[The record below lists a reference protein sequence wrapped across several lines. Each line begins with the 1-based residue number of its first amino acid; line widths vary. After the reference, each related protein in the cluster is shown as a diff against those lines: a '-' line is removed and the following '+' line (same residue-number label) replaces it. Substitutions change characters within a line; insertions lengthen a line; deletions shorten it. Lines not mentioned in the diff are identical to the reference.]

1 MLTLIPKIKEIKYL
15 ITTTI
20 IQKTTPLDLIHQITI
35 TIIQTAQTILEGH
48 HIVVEVA
55 PGHLEV
61 PDLLQ
66 VEDETKIT

>member
-1 MLTLIPKIKEIKYL
+1 MLIPKIKEIRYL
-15 ITTTI
+15 IIITI
-20 IQKTTPLDLIHQITI
+20 IQKITPLDLIHQITI
-35 TIIQTAQTILEGH
+35 IQTDQTILEGH

-61 PDLLQ
+61 PDPLQ

>member
-1 MLTLIPKIKEIKYL
+1 MLIPKIKEIRYQ
-15 ITTTI
+15 IIITI

-66 VEDETKIT
+66 VEDETKTT

>member
-1 MLTLIPKIKEIKYL
+1 MLIPKIKEIRYL
-15 ITTTI
+15 IIITI

-48 HIVVEVA
+48 HIVVEVP

>member
-1 MLTLIPKIKEIKYL
+1 MLIPKIKEIRYL
-15 ITTTI
+15 IIIII

-35 TIIQTAQTILEGH
+35 TIIQTVQTILEGH

-61 PDLLQ
+61 PDLPQ

>member
-1 MLTLIPKIKEIKYL
+1 MLIPKIKEIRYL
-15 ITTTI
+15 IIITI

-35 TIIQTAQTILEGH
+35 TIIQTAQTIQEGH

>member
-1 MLTLIPKIKEIKYL
+1 MLIPKIKEIKYL
-15 ITTTI
+15 ITITI

>member
-1 MLTLIPKIKEIKYL
+1 MLIPKIKEIRYL
-15 ITTTI
+15 IIITI
-20 IQKTTPLDLIHQITI
+20 IQKTTPLDLIHQI

-48 HIVVEVA
+48 HIVVEVP

>member
-1 MLTLIPKIKEIKYL
+1 MLIPKIKEIRYL
-15 ITTTI
+15 IIITI

-35 TIIQTAQTILEGH
+35 TTIQTVQTILEGH

-55 PGHLEV
+55 QGHLEV

>member
-1 MLTLIPKIKEIKYL
+1 MLIPKIKEIRYL
-15 ITTTI
+15 IIITI
-20 IQKTTPLDLIHQITI
+20 IQKITPLDLIHQITI
-35 TIIQTAQTILEGH
+35 TIIQTTQTILEGH

-61 PDLLQ
+61 PDPLQ

>member
-1 MLTLIPKIKEIKYL
+1 MLIPKIKEIRYL
-15 ITTTI
+15 IIITI

>member
-1 MLTLIPKIKEIKYL
+1 MLIPKIKEIRYL
-15 ITTTI
+15 IIIII

>member
-1 MLTLIPKIKEIKYL
+1 MLIPKIKEIRYL
-15 ITTTI
+15 IIITI
-20 IQKTTPLDLIHQITI
+20 IQKTTPQDLIHQITI

>member
-1 MLTLIPKIKEIKYL
+1 MLIPKIKEIRYQ
-15 ITTTI
+15 IIITI

-55 PGHLEV
+55 PGRLEV

-66 VEDETKIT
+66 VEDETKTT

>member
-1 MLTLIPKIKEIKYL
+1 MLIPKIKEIRYQ
-15 ITTTI
+15 IIITI

-35 TIIQTAQTILEGH
+35 TIIQTTQTILEGH

>member
-1 MLTLIPKIKEIKYL
+1 MLIPKIKEIKYL
-15 ITTTI
+15 ITITI

-48 HIVVEVA
+48 HIVVEVV

-61 PDLLQ
+61 QDLLQ

>member
-1 MLTLIPKIKEIKYL
+1 MLIPKIKEIRYL
-15 ITTTI
+15 IIIII

-35 TIIQTAQTILEGH
+35 TIIQAAQTILEGH

>member
-1 MLTLIPKIKEIKYL
+1 MLIPKIKEIRYL
-15 ITTTI
+15 IIIII

-66 VEDETKIT
+66 VEDETKTT